1 MRPLPTLTF
10 TLVTLVS
17 LAGCTSQQWYSASR
31 PALQERCLRHT
42 IEAQYR
48 ACMASA
54 SLDYTSYRRRQT
66 NVDTPTNLRD

>member
-1 MRPLPTLTF
+1 MRPLLTF
-10 TLVTLVS
+10 TFALVTLVS
-17 LAGCTSQQWYSASR
+17 LAGCTSRQWYGASR

-54 SLDYTSYRRRQT
+54 SLDYASYRRRQT